1 MTTNVSTSNGSTKPF
16 VRIIEQP
23 AKCAIR
29 FRYECE
35 GRSAGS
41 IPGINSTPENK
52 TFPTIQVCNYRGKAV
67 VVVSCVTKEPPYR
80 PHPHNLVGKEG
91 CKKGVCTLVID
102 NNVDMICTFTS
113 LGIQCV
119 KRNKIEESLKLR
131 EMIKVDPFRT
141 GFSHRNQTSSI
152 DLNCLRL
159 CFQVFIEGPEKGKF
173 AVQLPPVISD
183 AIYDKKAMAELII
196 AKLSHYSAPCTGGKE
211 IILLCDRVAKDDI
224 QVRFFQES
232 EKGIV
237 WEAFGEFSAN
247 DVHKQVAIA
256 LRTPRYY
263 DETISQPVT
272 VQMQLRRPS
281 DCCLSMPRS
290 FQITPRE
297 IDLDGLVRKRH
308 KRLKEENYDLLREYI
323 QLANKQ
329 QSTSIC
335 LDMVK
340 SEIPTAQETSIAAS
354 SSSSAQISSLP
365 TSAIISSQNFSDPSV
380 ALHHLE
386 QKSPQS
392 SLQHQHNLSNQ
403 KRSSANPPTF
413 PSPIASPN
421 VNTQNQEIPSE
432 VMERFDSLDID
443 SSELIPDLD
452 FNSNTMLSLM
462 MDSSSGLS
470 LNDSFSDI
478 TNNNNNIPTSNIP
491 TSKTQDSQINGDN
504 GNKSFNPYNNE
515 QIRSKVKMNIPIN
528 EISDQNGHLNEDATA
543 SNISIMEMISNGNLL
558 ELGYDNR
565 NLINNNSPI
574 FMSLDADNNLNHL
587 E

>member
-1 MTTNVSTSNGSTKPF
+1 MLFMTKV
-16 VRIIEQP
+16 
-23 AKCAIR
+23 
-29 FRYECE
+29 
-35 GRSAGS
+35 
-41 IPGINSTPENK
+41 
-52 TFPTIQVCNYRGKAV
+52 
-67 VVVSCVTKEPPYR
+67 
-80 PHPHNLVGKEG
+80 
-91 CKKGVCTLVID
+91 
-102 NNVDMICTFTS
+102 
-113 LGIQCV
+113 
-119 KRNKIEESLKLR
+119 SLKKILT
-131 EMIKVDPFRT
+131 IYNVQS
-141 GFSHRNQTSSI
+141 FSNRSTT
-152 DLNCLRL
+152 
-159 CFQVFIEGPEKGKF
+159 E
-173 AVQLPPVISD
+173 
-183 AIYDKKAMAELII
+183 AMAELII

-403 KRSSANPPTF
+403 K
-413 PSPIASPN
+413 
-421 VNTQNQEIPSE
+421 V
-432 VMERFDSLDID
+432 
-443 SSELIPDLD
+443 
-452 FNSNTMLSLM
+452 
-462 MDSSSGLS
+462 
-470 LNDSFSDI
+470 
-478 TNNNNNIPTSNIP
+478 
-491 TSKTQDSQINGDN
+491 
-504 GNKSFNPYNNE
+504 
-515 QIRSKVKMNIPIN
+515 
-528 EISDQNGHLNEDATA
+528 
-543 SNISIMEMISNGNLL
+543 
-558 ELGYDNR
+558 
-565 NLINNNSPI
+565 
-574 FMSLDADNNLNHL
+574 
-587 E
+587 